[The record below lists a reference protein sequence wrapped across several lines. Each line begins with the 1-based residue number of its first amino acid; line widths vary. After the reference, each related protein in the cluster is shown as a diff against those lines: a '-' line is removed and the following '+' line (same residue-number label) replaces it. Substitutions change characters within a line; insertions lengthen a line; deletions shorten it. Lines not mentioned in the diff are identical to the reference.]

1 MAYNVKFLK
10 GTEEKYKD
18 LAVKD
23 TNTFYQTETNLYL
36 GDKKLTNST
45 EIAAAI
51 LKITKNETDINA
63 LKTSIGSL
71 EGLNTTAKDNLVAAI
86 NEVRQAVESGGTDSV
101 VTMETSPVTSGALK
115 SYIIKQGTSTVG
127 TIDIPKDMVVQSGEV
142 VKDPKGQE
150 PGTYIKLTLANVEEP
165 LYINVGT
172 LVDLYTAKQSATQV
186 QIAVDN
192 KSREIS
198 ATIVAGG
205 VGTAE
210 LKDNAVVTAKI
221 ADANVTKTKLSTD
234 VQTSLGKADS
244 AVQLITTGTTN
255 GTIAVDGSSVPVK
268 GLGSAAYTES
278 SAYDVVG
285 AADTAKEDAI
295 SAAATDATSK
305 ANKALADAKAY
316 ADAALTWDTF

>member
-10 GTEEKYKD
+10 GTEEGYTG

-36 GDKKLTNST
+36 GDKKLTSSA

-51 LKITKNETDINA
+51 LRITQNETDIDA
-63 LKTSIGSL
+63 LETSIGDL
-71 EGLNTTAKDNLVAAI
+71 GGLNTTAKNNLVAAI
-86 NEVRQAVESGGTDSV
+86 NEVRQAVETGGTGSV
-101 VTMETSPVTSGALK
+101 VTIETSPVTPGALK
-115 SYIIKQGTSTVG
+115 SYIIKQGSSTVG

-142 VKDPKGQE
+142 VKDPEDQD
-150 PGTYIKLTLANVEEP
+150 PGTYIKLVLANVKEP

-172 LVDLYTAKQSATQV
+172 LVDLYTAKKSATQV

-192 KSREIS
+192 GSREIS

-210 LKDNAVVTAKI
+210 LGDNAIVTAKI
-221 ADANVTKTKLSTD
+221 ANANVTKAKLSTD

-244 AVQLITTGTTN
+244 AIQSVTTGTTN
-255 GTIAVDGSSVPVK
+255 GTIAVDGSDVSVK

-278 SAYDVVG
+278 SEYD
-285 AADTAKEDAI
+285 AAGSANTAKEEAI
-295 SAAATDATSK
+295 EAAATDATSK
-305 ANKALADAKAY
+305 ANQAFTNAKTY
-316 ADAALTWDTF
+316 VDTALTWGTF